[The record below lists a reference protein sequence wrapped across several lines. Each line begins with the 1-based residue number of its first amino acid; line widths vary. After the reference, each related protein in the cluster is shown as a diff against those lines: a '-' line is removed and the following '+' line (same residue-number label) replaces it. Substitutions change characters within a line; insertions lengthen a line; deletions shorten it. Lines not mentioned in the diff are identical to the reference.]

1 MSAPR
6 RFHVDLPPGAAPAA
20 GQRATLDAEE
30 SKHVRTVLRL
40 DDGDRIAVTDGR
52 GHAGEAVITG
62 GGKHAV
68 AVQLTGMATETA
80 EVAAPRL
87 HLACAVVKGKRFE
100 YALEKAVEL
109 GAHRIT
115 PLLTRRGVVDPR
127 AGKQD
132 RWRGLLVA
140 ALKQAQRCWL
150 PELAGPTE
158 LPALLAAAG
167 GPVLFGA
174 APSDVVA
181 EPPQRPTGLAAQA
194 LRRRQDGQA
203 APEELTLLVGPEGGW
218 EAEELRVLAEQD
230 AVPVWLGPHVLR
242 TETAA
247 VAGLAA
253 LQQLRQA
260 WQAPAA
266 PAT

>member
-1 MSAPR
+1 
-6 RFHVDLPPGAAPAA
+6 
-20 GQRATLDAEE
+20 
-30 SKHVRTVLRL
+30 
-40 DDGDRIAVTDGR
+40 
-52 GHAGEAVITG
+52 
-62 GGKHAV
+62 
-68 AVQLTGMATETA
+68 MATETA
-80 EVAAPRL
+80 EVAPPRL

-115 PLLTRRGVVDPR
+115 PLLTQRGVVDPR

-132 RWRGLLVA
+132 RWRGLLVG

-150 PELAGPTE
+150 PELAPPTE
-158 LPALLAAAG
+158 LPALLAAAD
-167 GPVLFGA
+167 PVLFGA
-174 APSDVVA
+174 APTDVVA
-181 EPPQRPTGLAAQA
+181 EPPQRPTALAAQA
-194 LRRRQDGQA
+194 LRRRQEGHA
-203 APEELTLLVGPEGGW
+203 APGQLTLLVGPEGGW
-218 EAEELRVLAEQD
+218 EADELRVLAERD

-266 PAT
+266 PPT